1 MLTSKVR
8 RTLLSYGML
17 DGVSRVVAAV
27 SGGADSAAMLLCLKE
42 LQEEFGFSLCC
53 AHFNHRLRGA
63 ESDADEAFVKEL
75 CARLGVECRTGGGE
89 IAPAGRG
96 LEDAARQARYG
107 FLHSVAGK
115 DPHTRIATAHT
126 QNDNAETVLFHLA
139 RGTGLRG
146 AGGIAP
152 VCGRV
157 IRPMIDLTRRE
168 TEAICREAGVEFRT
182 DSSNEDKRFSRN
194 RIRLEVLPALEEA
207 HPGAIENIARF
218 ARAARAATD
227 DLTVRA
233 EAFLEQNGPDPAAM
247 LRLSEALRAAVWQV
261 FLERAGLSPDAGTIS
276 RCEALLP
283 RERASLQL
291 GPDCYLEKR
300 YGRLEFR
307 EKALRPQ
314 AAFFSGEEPVFFG
327 GYRVQAE
334 KGPFDRRFS
343 LRAEA
348 LADGAWLCA
357 PRPGD
362 RFLVPGVGHRNVARI
377 CRDQKIPR
385 EKREGLPMLVKNGEI
400 LWIAQIGA
408 SADARAEK
416 GQDYINISAEE
427 CST

>member
-27 SGGADSAAMLLCLKE
+27 SGGADSVAMLLCLKE

-75 CARLGVECRTGGGE
+75 CARLGVEFRAGGGE
-89 IAPAGRG
+89 ISPAGRG

-218 ARAARAATD
+218 ARAARAANN
-227 DLTVRA
+227 DLTARA

-247 LRLSEALRAAVWQV
+247 LRLSAALRAAVWQV

-291 GPDCYLEKR
+291 GPDCHLEKR

-307 EKALRPQ
+307 AEARRPQ
-314 AAFFSGEEPVFFG
+314 EVLFSGEPVWFG
-327 GYRVQAE
+327 RYRVRLE
-334 KGPFDRRFS
+334 KGPYDRRFS
-343 LRAEA
+343 LRPEM
-348 LADGAWLCA
+348 LANGAQLRTM
-357 PRPGD
+357 RPGD